1 MRVNILPPGS
11 FFFFFYRKQFQ
22 YIQIYT
28 SYNRHEENNNF
39 RMWTSE
45 IKRKEL
51 HSVGFYIIQDEKSP
65 YRDIVKNEKVGFVLL
80 QVRVCSLIKWSTP
93 GQKND
98 IERQTGK
105 NSSSTD
111 IVIFIG
117 LFWFYLHCCNKCHH
131 PANSIIPV
139 SYT

>member
-1 MRVNILPPGS
+1 MSIVNKAPEHKRLHSDLDPTTNITILFVLLKLKAPLRKERVVS
-11 FFFFFYRKQFQ
+11 QQFQ

-39 RMWTSE
+39 RMRTSE

-80 QVRVCSLIKWSTP
+80 
-93 GQKND
+93 G
-98 IERQTGK
+98 GK
-105 NSSSTD
+105 R
-111 IVIFIG
+111 G
-117 LFWFYLHCCNKCHH
+117 
-131 PANSIIPV
+131 
-139 SYT
+139 